1 MRTVIR
7 IEVDGQVQWRVTKTD
22 TDRWLAVC
30 DPFGLCME
38 ANSLDDL
45 HANINETIQLLF
57 EDLFEDGE
65 LEEFLTA
72 RGWTAKPIVP
82 ETDRDVAF
90 EVPFELL
97 VQSESDTARAIH

>member
-1 MRTVIR
+1 M
-7 IEVDGQVQWRVTKTD
+7 DGQVQWRVTKTQ
-22 TDRWLAVC
+22 TGQWVAVC

-38 ANSLDDL
+38 GESLDDL

-65 LEEFLTA
+65 LEKFLTD
-72 RGWTAKPIVP
+72 RGWTAQPIVP
-82 ETDRDVAF
+82 ESDGRVGF

-97 VQSESDTARAIH
+97 VQSESDPARAVH